1 MTDPIFSAPV
11 TNPFGLT
18 NTGSNVA
25 PTFADIDGDGDL
37 DAFVG
42 NTADGIQFFRNTGT
56 TSAPSFAAPVTNP
69 FGLTNVGFYAK
80 PTLADIDND
89 GDLDAFVGNRDGNTQ
104 FYRNTGTASAPSFAA
119 PVTNSF
125 GLTDVGDNA
134 APTFTD
140 IDGDGDLDA
149 FVGNNDGNT
158 LFYRN
163 TGTASAAN
171 FAAPV
176 TNPFGLT
183 NVGYNAAP
191 TFADIDHDGDLD
203 AFVGNSDANTQFYRN
218 TGTASAPSFTVAQTN
233 PFGLTNVG
241 FLATPT
247 LADIDGDGDLDAFV
261 GEAYGNTQF
270 FENTAPTTPVNN
282 APVAVN
288 DSATTAQ
295 NTQLTIATTTLLAND
310 SDVDSP
316 NSSLQITGVSGATN
330 GTAVLNNNGT
340 PTNFADDFITFTPT
354 NGFSGNA
361 SFNYTLSDG
370 SLTSTA
376 TVEVAIGTTING
388 GNNNDTLT
396 GTAGNDVLNGVN
408 GQDTISGLAGN
419 DRIDGGSGE
428 DKLYGGDGNDT
439 LLGGSGQDQ
448 LWGDAGDDLLNGGK
462 GNDSLTGGS
471 GRDTF
476 ALGKGNGHDTITD
489 FSLGQG
495 DKIGLLDGLT
505 FNQLTFSGNQIRAGN
520 EILAVVTGFNT
531 NTLTAADFLS
541 V

>member
-18 NTGSNVA
+18 
-25 PTFADIDGDGDL
+25 D
-37 DAFVG
+37 
-42 NTADGIQFFRNTGT
+42 
-56 TSAPSFAAPVTNP
+56 
-69 FGLTNVGFYAK
+69 VGFYAK
-80 PTLADIDND
+80 PTFADIDND
-89 GDLDAFVGNRDGNTQ
+89 GDLDAFVGNFYGNTQ
-104 FYRNTGTASAPSFAA
+104 FYRNTGTASAPS
-119 PVTNSF
+119 
-125 GLTDVGDNA
+125 
-134 APTFTD
+134 
-140 IDGDGDLDA
+140 
-149 FVGNNDGNT
+149 
-158 LFYRN
+158 
-163 TGTASAAN
+163 

-476 ALGKGNGHDTITD
+476 ALGKGNGQDTITD

>member
-1 MTDPIFSAPV
+1 
-11 TNPFGLT
+11 
-18 NTGSNVA
+18 
-25 PTFADIDGDGDL
+25 
-37 DAFVG
+37 
-42 NTADGIQFFRNTGT
+42 
-56 TSAPSFAAPVTNP
+56 
-69 FGLTNVGFYAK
+69 
-80 PTLADIDND
+80 
-89 GDLDAFVGNRDGNTQ
+89 
-104 FYRNTGTASAPSFAA
+104 
-119 PVTNSF
+119 
-125 GLTDVGDNA
+125 
-134 APTFTD
+134 
-140 IDGDGDLDA
+140 
-149 FVGNNDGNT
+149 
-158 LFYRN
+158 
-163 TGTASAAN
+163 
-171 FAAPV
+171 
-176 TNPFGLT
+176 
-183 NVGYNAAP
+183 
-191 TFADIDHDGDLD
+191 
-203 AFVGNSDANTQFYRN
+203 
-218 TGTASAPSFTVAQTN
+218 
-233 PFGLTNVG
+233 
-241 FLATPT
+241 
-247 LADIDGDGDLDAFV
+247 
-261 GEAYGNTQF
+261 
-270 FENTAPTTPVNN
+270 
-282 APVAVN
+282 
-288 DSATTAQ
+288 
-295 NTQLTIATTTLLAND
+295 
-310 SDVDSP
+310 
-316 NSSLQITGVSGATN
+316 
-330 GTAVLNNNGT
+330 VLNNNGT

-476 ALGKGNGHDTITD
+476 ALGKGNGQDTITD